1 MMWIAGLLL
10 TSVAVGLP
18 AAGAASERPLVVGH
32 YCFSPAEPADV
43 ALDHSGFGHHGSL
56 ADCRRGTDALGPVVT
71 LGPKGYVA
79 LPSGRAL
86 FGRHGA
92 RGAVELWVRPSFGPE
107 DLPSGMWEGY
117 RMLFYAMQ
125 TDGNGLPD
133 GYDEIGLFAHGR
145 MLCAKVCGSDRG
157 NPFASVPSPLKKG
170 EWAHL
175 VMTWSPT
182 ERALYVNGA
191 PLAVD
196 RSSGADP
203 ALDDF
208 PAEIGR
214 HPSSKSW
221 NFEGD
226 IAGVRLFAGPLSA
239 EQVRAA
245 FVQRESRKPPAG
257 QGTAATDPA
266 ASWLDE
272 VDWRDPWRGVNL
284 VGFRVTNRLDR
295 ETTLLTSVR
304 STPPGFAR
312 LQGAAGRP
320 ELARAQSVHLQERY
334 AITGEGPARL
344 FLLVT
349 DGKGTVLGGSA
360 TDADIPVLSPRLTS
374 LREQLDAV
382 KQLVGKADYPA
393 VSRAALAEPLEAADR
408 EGAALR
414 EAFER
419 AKREGTQGIAER
431 LAAAEATIERLA
443 RRVRIYASAENGKLP
458 AFGLGVDSALRKYL
472 RSDPFQGRIETPV
485 LVSAARGEAESAQ
498 VLILGLD
505 QPLKNVEVTVGPLVG
520 PGGQKIDAV
529 TWDLVGYVK
538 TTKPTYEVRFV
549 GLWPDPLLSP
559 RRFDVAPGDFE
570 TLWLTIRTPRGVP
583 AGDYTGE
590 IAIAPGNA
598 AARRQIV
605 RLHVWD
611 FDLPEKSRLTTAFG
625 LNCLGSYEQSM
636 KLGKYLEN
644 ARDHRISLGF
654 PGAVIKPA
662 TVTRPYFDWTGVEKL
677 TMDLSA
683 DYQGE
688 GNIPSLWI
696 VCDTGDRD
704 TQVFGPAYVIP
715 FDTKDVSVAISGV
728 KLFSRLRI
736 ECRDPQPVT
745 YTIRNVRLVTPQ
757 GERVFDDMTRPD
769 YWLPAGS
776 WVQVSLGKPGV
787 TFSVRP
793 GPLPEGSEWLTQ
805 WPGIE
810 RLAADSP
817 ADIDWRFDF
826 APFDESVERA
836 LPYGLNAIPL
846 PLPSPGRTAELES
859 SRQYIADQGLARI
872 TKAYADHLRGKGW
885 LGMAYSYVSDEPEA
899 EQYAV
904 LNLVMS
910 EIRKAAPDLRNM
922 MTARSFPEELRH
934 VDIWCPEVYSFNP
947 ELAAQEQRKGK
958 LVWWYPA
965 FSTRHPFPDFWVDYP
980 AIDCR
985 VIFWMTWKHRL
996 DGLLYWSISNWYAQ
1010 NPWENAATFPGANGD
1025 GTLIYPGEDGGPVNS
1040 IRWENVRDGSEDYD
1054 YLSLLQELATKAKA
1068 RPDAARHAD
1077 LLHRA
1082 EALVRID
1089 DRVVASWKQ
1098 YSYDPQDM
1106 LAARKEMGECL
1117 ERLTQI
1123 LR

>member
-1 MMWIAGLLL
+1 MWMAGLLL
-10 TSVAVGLP
+10 TLVAVGLP
-18 AAGAASERPLVVGH
+18 SVRAAGERPLVVGH

-56 ADCRRGTDALGPVVT
+56 LDCRRGADALGPMIS
-71 LGPKGYVA
+71 LGPKGYAA
-79 LPSGRAL
+79 LASGRAL

-92 RGAVELWVRPSFGPE
+92 VGAVELWVRPSFAPE

-170 EWAHL
+170 EWTHL
-175 VMTWSPT
+175 AMAWSPT
-182 ERALYVNGA
+182 GRALYVNGT

-196 RSSGADP
+196 RSSGAAP

-214 HPSSKSW
+214 HPSSQSW

-226 IAGVRLFAGPLSA
+226 IAGVRLFAEPLSA
-239 EQVRAA
+239 QQVRTA
-245 FVQRESRKPPAG
+245 FEQCESLQPPAG
-257 QGTAATDPA
+257 RGSAATDPA
-266 ASWLDE
+266 ALWVDE
-272 VDWRDPWRGVNL
+272 AQWGDPWRGVNL
-284 VGFRVTNRLDR
+284 VGFRVTNRLERD
-295 ETTLLTSVR
+295 TTVLASVQ
-304 STPPGFAR
+304 SAPAGFAR
-312 LQGAAGRP
+312 PEGVATRP
-320 ELARAQSVHLQERY
+320 ELARGQSLQSQARY

-349 DGKGTVLGGSA
+349 DDKGTVLGGSA
-360 TDADIPVLSPRLTS
+360 TDVEIPVLSPRLAG
-374 LREQLDAV
+374 LREQTEAV
-382 KQLVGKADYPA
+382 RQLVGKPDYPA
-393 VSRAALAEPLEAADR
+393 VSRAALAEPLGAA
-408 EGAALR
+408 EKECAALR

-419 AKREGTQGIAER
+419 VKREDTEGIVQR
-431 LAAAEATIERLA
+431 LTAAEAAGERLT
-443 RRVRIYASAENGKLP
+443 RRARIYASADNGKLP

-472 RSDPFQGRIETPV
+472 KSDPFLGQVEAPV
-485 LVSAARGEAESAQ
+485 LASAARGEVESAQ
-498 VLILGLD
+498 VLILALD
-505 QPLKNVEVTVGPLVG
+505 LPLRNVEVTLGPLVG
-520 PGGQKIDAV
+520 PGGRKIDAV
-529 TWDLVGYVK
+529 TWSLVGYVK

-570 TLWLTIRTPRGVP
+570 TIWLTIRVPQGVP
-583 AGDYTGE
+583 AGDYAGE
-590 IAIAPGNA
+590 VTITPENAP
-598 AARRQIV
+598 ARKQV
-605 RLHVWD
+605 VKLHVWD

-636 KLGKYLEN
+636 KLEKYLEN

-654 PGAVIKPA
+654 PGAVIQGAKI
-662 TVTRPYFDWTGVEKL
+662 TRPSFDWTGVEKL

-688 GNIPSLWI
+688 GYIPSLWI
-696 VCDTGDRD
+696 VCDTLDRD
-704 TQVFGPAYVIP
+704 TQVFGPGYVIH

-736 ECRDPQPVT
+736 ECRDPKPVT
-745 YTIRNVRLVTPQ
+745 YTIRNLRLVAPQ
-757 GERVFDDMTRPD
+757 GERVFDDMTRPE

-776 WVQVSLGKPGV
+776 WAQVSPGKPGV
-787 TFSVRP
+787 TFTVRP
-793 GPLPEGSEWLTQ
+793 GPLPEGNEWLSQ

-817 ADIDWRFDF
+817 ADVDWRFDF
-826 APFDESVERA
+826 TSFDQSIERA

-846 PLPSPGRTAELES
+846 PLPSPGRTADLES
-859 SRQYIADQGLARI
+859 SRQFIADQGLARI
-872 TKAYADHLRGKGW
+872 AKAYADHLREKGW
-885 LGMAYSYVSDEPEA
+885 LSMAYSYVSDEPEA
-899 EQYAV
+899 EQYPV

-922 MTARSFPEELRH
+922 MTARSFPEELKY

-980 AIDCR
+980 ALDCR
-985 VIFWMTWKHRL
+985 VIFWMTWKHHL

-1040 IRWENVRDGSEDYD
+1040 IRWESIRDGSEDYD
-1054 YLSLLQELATKAKA
+1054 YLSLLQELVGKARA
-1068 RPDAARHAD
+1068 RPDAAQHAD
-1077 LLHRA
+1077 LRRRA
-1082 EALVRID
+1082 EALVKID
-1089 DRVVASWKQ
+1089 DKVVASWKQ

-1106 LAARKEMGECL
+1106 LAARKEMGDCL
-1117 ERLTQI
+1117 ERLTHI
-1123 LR
+1123 LK